1 MVNRP
6 RNAVIWKALLND
18 DGRLGTMRQMNMALD
33 MMRFE
38 GAMGRP
44 MASSRIYDDLRQR
57 ILSLELPP
65 GTALTRAD
73 LAREYDVSQTPLRDA
88 MQRLD
93 QDGLIRIY
101 PQCRTLVTKINL
113 AQIREALFLR
123 QALESEVVMTLT
135 RAPKPDTIA
144 QLRSVIAMQ
153 REVAPDHTQLRRF
166 QELDE
171 YFHFLMFEGV
181 GHPNLHALLRSQT
194 TDMDR
199 VRRLQ
204 TFSAERV
211 GTIIDGHE
219 RIVAAIDS
227 GDVDRAVGEIRFH
240 THKDPDWAD
249 EYRARHEDYFT

>member
-1 MVNRP
+1 MTL
-6 RNAVIWKALLND
+6 AF
-18 DGRLGTMRQMNMALD
+18 D
-33 MMRFE
+33 MMRQDTP
-38 GAMGRP
+38 MGRP

-57 ILSLELPP
+57 ILSLDLPP

-101 PQCRTLVTKINL
+101 PQSKTLVTRINL

-123 QALESEVVMTLT
+123 QALETEVTKKLT
-135 RAPKPDTIA
+135 RDPPPETLAR
-144 QLRSVIAMQ
+144 LREVIALQ
-153 REVAPDHTQLRRF
+153 RAVAPDKTKLRRF

-171 YFHFLMFEGV
+171 FFHYVMFEGA
-181 GHPNLHALLRSQT
+181 GHPNLHALLRAQT
-194 TDMDR
+194 GDLDR

-204 TFSAERV
+204 THSSDRLDL
-211 GTIIDGHE
+211 ILQGHE
-219 RIVAAIDS
+219 RIVAAIES
-227 GDVDRAVGEIRFH
+227 GDVDDAVRKIRRH
-240 THKDPDWAD
+240 THKPDDWAD

>member
-1 MVNRP
+1 MTL
-6 RNAVIWKALLND
+6 AF
-18 DGRLGTMRQMNMALD
+18 D
-33 MMRFE
+33 MMRQDTP
-38 GAMGRP
+38 MGRP

-57 ILSLELPP
+57 ILSLDLPP

-101 PQCRTLVTKINL
+101 PQSKTLVTRINL

-123 QALESEVVMTLT
+123 QALETEVTKKLT
-135 RAPKPDTIA
+135 RDPPPETLAR
-144 QLRSVIAMQ
+144 LREVIALQ
-153 REVAPDHTQLRRF
+153 RAVAPDKTKLRRF

-171 YFHFLMFEGV
+171 FFHYVMFEGA
-181 GHPNLHALLRSQT
+181 GHPNLHALLRAQT
-194 TDMDR
+194 GDLDR

-204 TFSAERV
+204 THSSDRLEL
-211 GTIIDGHE
+211 ILQGHE
-219 RIVAAIDS
+219 RIVAAIES
-227 GDVDRAVGEIRFH
+227 GDVDDAVRKIRRH
-240 THKDPDWAD
+240 THKPDDWAD